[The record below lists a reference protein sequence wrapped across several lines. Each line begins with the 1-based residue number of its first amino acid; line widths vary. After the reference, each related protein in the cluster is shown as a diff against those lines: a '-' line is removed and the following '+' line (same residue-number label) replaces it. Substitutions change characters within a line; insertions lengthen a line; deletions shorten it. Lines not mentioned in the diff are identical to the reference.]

1 MSGRDAGWIPPM
13 LATLTADRFSDPG
26 WIYERKLDG
35 ERCLVHSERGKVALY
50 SRNRHE
56 LNGSYPE
63 LVDAIAAQHGDFV
76 LDGEIVAF
84 DGNVTSFA
92 RLQRRMQ
99 LKEPRA
105 ARRSGVAVYL
115 YLFDL
120 LRLDGRD
127 LTGLDLRRRKAL
139 LRESIKYAD
148 PLRYTAHRNRDG
160 VAYAEHAC
168 RQGWEGIIAK
178 RADAPY
184 TAGRSKDWL
193 KFKCVAEQEFVI
205 GGYTDPQGSRT
216 GFGALLIGYYDN
228 GDLRY
233 AGKVGTG
240 YDRRTLDEVGR
251 RLARLEQREPAF
263 TKGHLPRA
271 GVHWVKPRLIGQVA
285 FSEWTRD
292 GQLRHPRFQGL
303 RFDKDPHDVVRE
315 VAR

>member
-1 MSGRDAGWIPPM
+1 
-13 LATLTADRFSDPG
+13 PG

-35 ERCLVHSERGKVALY
+35 ERCLIHSDDGRVTLY

-56 LNGSYPE
+56 LNNSYPE
-63 LVDAIAAQHGDFV
+63 LVDALTAQHGDFV

-84 DGNVTSFA
+84 GGSATSFA

-99 LKEPRA
+99 IKDPQA
-105 ARRSGVAVYL
+105 ARRSNVAVYL
-115 YLFDL
+115 YLFDI
-120 LRLDGRD
+120 LRQDGRD
-127 LTGLDLRRRKAL
+127 LTGLDLRRRKAILREL
-139 LRESIKYAD
+139 LRYGD

-160 VAYAEHAC
+160 VAYWEYAC
-168 RQGWEGIIAK
+168 GHGWEGVIAK

-184 TAGRSKDWL
+184 TSGRSKDWL
-193 KFKCVAEQEFVI
+193 KFKCVTEQEFVI

-216 GFGALLIGYYDN
+216 GFGALLIGYYDH
-228 GDLRY
+228 GELRY

-251 RLARLEQREPAF
+251 ELASLEQPEPAF
-263 TKGHLPRA
+263 TKGHLPRSR
-271 GVHWVKPRLIGQVA
+271 VHWVKPELVGQVA

-292 GQLRHPRFQGL
+292 GQLRHPRFHGL
-303 RFDKDPHDVVRE
+303 RDDKDPHEVVRE